1 MARTEGYI
9 QCGKVVAVVD
19 NQTQDGTSSLEKSLV
34 NRTIELI
41 VARFSSSF
49 YNGSVIV
56 VVVV

>member
-1 MARTEGYI
+1 M
-9 QCGKVVAVVD
+9 AVVD

>member
-1 MARTEGYI
+1 M
-9 QCGKVVAVVD
+9 AVVD

-41 VARFSSSF
+41 VARFSSF